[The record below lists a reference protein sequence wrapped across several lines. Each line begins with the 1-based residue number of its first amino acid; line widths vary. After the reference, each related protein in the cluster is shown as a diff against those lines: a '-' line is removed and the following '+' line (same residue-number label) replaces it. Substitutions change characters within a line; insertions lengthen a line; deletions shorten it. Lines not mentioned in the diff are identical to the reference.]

1 MVRVGDFFVEKIV
14 GIYVNN
20 GVVCK
25 KRLAVL
31 GKYYFPKRMLLFR

>member
-20 GVVCK
+20 GAVCK
-25 KRLAVL
+25 KQLAVWD
-31 GKYYFPKRMLLFR
+31 KYNFPKRMLLFR

>member
-1 MVRVGDFFVEKIV
+1 MVRAGDFFVEKIV

-31 GKYYFPKRMLLFR
+31 GKYYFPK